1 LVEENHKVLDVGT
14 YSKDPVD
21 YPDYAEAVGAA
32 LRESRAERGIKQIDG
47 FMSERWRIEPEYV
60 VKIDHSLG
68 FLGVLLEPATVVAK
82 AWEQIA
88 GVGQRAL
95 QREAEDIKVGIQFAK
110 P

>member
-1 LVEENHKVLDVGT
+1 
-14 YSKDPVD
+14 
-21 YPDYAEAVGAA
+21 
-32 LRESRAERGIKQIDG
+32 
-47 FMSERWRIEPEYV
+47 